1 MLNNY
6 TKYFLSTT
14 QSIGE
19 CETMIIE
26 EFGGLGK
33 LAKQQALEF
42 FSDFFFSLLFFFFF
56 SFFYSEH
63 NERIQRE
70 HLQGAAVT
78 QEITASDS
86 RWGDRDSR
94 RCSKLGQCRIQMRLL
109 RAFYRWVLKISTDVD
124 HQN

>member
-42 FSDFFFSLLFFFFF
+42 FSDFFFS
-56 SFFYSEH
+56 FFYSEH

-70 HLQGAAVT
+70 HVQGAAIT

-86 RWGDRDSR
+86 HWGDRDSR